1 MNFTEGHTAVSII
14 LGKCTYNAPNKAKI
28 LVTDTTELNL
38 TFFAIM
44 CTQFIIYTLLLH
56 SNTD

>member
-38 TFFAIM
+38 QTFFAIM
-44 CTQFIIYTLLLH
+44 CT
-56 SNTD
+56 